1 MKMESEFILAYA
13 AKSVWEHEQNEVLK
27 AIMHAKEKGQCNTEA
42 KLVETAFIFG
52 VAAAMTLCEGD
63 GIDDEE

>member
-1 MKMESEFILAYA
+1 MKMVNEFILAHA
-13 AKSVWEHEQNEVLK
+13 AKAIWEHEQNDVLE
-27 AIMHAKEKGQCNTEA
+27 AIMRAKEKNRCNTEA

-52 VAAAMTLCEGD
+52 VAAAMELCEGA

>member
-1 MKMESEFILAYA
+1 MRTDNLFILAYA
-13 AKSVWEHEQNEVLK
+13 AKSVWEHEQNDVLE

-42 KLVETAFIFG
+42 KLAETAFIFG
-52 VAAAMTLCEGD
+52 VAAAMTLCEGA